1 MPEEKTAVEELVIP
15 ETVNAVEVR
24 KAATE
29 ASAMIQIVTDA
40 VVTDITSCQF
50 LEAISLECARR
61 EKRIDAEFKEA
72 IDAADKAPKALRKL
86 RARVKDPNTQVK
98 QIADRKTIAW
108 RQKEQL
114 RLSEEREKQRLEQQ
128 KKDEEDRLKRAE
140 EALDTNTPEGD
151 ALAERI
157 LEEPTFT
164 PPPPAVEL
172 EKTAG
177 ISYTEKWNFEITD
190 EKLIPRDYL
199 IPDEKKIRTIVK
211 AMKGATNIPGVRVF
225 DEGTVIHR

>member
-1 MPEEKTAVEELVIP
+1 MPEENTAVEELVIP

-29 ASAMIQIVTDA
+29 AEAMIKIVTEA

-50 LEAISLECARR
+50 LESLSLECSRR

-72 IDAADKAPKALRKL
+72 IDAANKAHKALTQLK
-86 RARVKDPNTQVK
+86 ARVKDPNTRVK
-98 QIADRKTIAW
+98 QIADRKTGAW
-108 RQKEQL
+108 RRAEQA

-128 KKDEEDRLKRAE
+128 RKDEEARLKRAE
-140 EALDTNTPEGD
+140 EALDTDTPEGD

-172 EKTAG
+172 EKTSG
-177 ISYTEKWNFEITD
+177 ITYTEKWNFEITD

-199 IPDEKKIRTIVK
+199 VPDEKKIRTIVK